1 MRIVLTWAAWRRP
14 RTEQPGLWTAA
25 EAIQTE
31 SEPTQEMRTMAWSA
45 AETWIEEGM
54 AKGRVEGQ
62 LLNARTL
69 LRELLEDRFA
79 PLPEELIERIN
90 ASTDLERLQAAFRQA
105 LRLKNI
111 ADLQL

>member
-1 MRIVLTWAAWRRP
+1 MA
-14 RTEQPGLWTAA
+14 QTAV
-25 EAIQTE
+25 EA
-31 SEPTQEMRTMAWSA
+31 
-45 AETWIEEGM
+45 WIEEGM
-54 AKGRVEGQ
+54 EKGLVKGQ

-105 LRLKNI
+105 LRLKNL
-111 ADLQL
+111 AELRL